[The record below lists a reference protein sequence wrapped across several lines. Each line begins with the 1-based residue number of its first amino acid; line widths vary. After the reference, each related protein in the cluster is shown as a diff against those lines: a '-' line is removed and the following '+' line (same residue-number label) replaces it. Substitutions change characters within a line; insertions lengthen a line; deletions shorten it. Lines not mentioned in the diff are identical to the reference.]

1 MASKC
6 YVGAMN
12 FEPVELPAGY
22 TQVESVKLT
31 GTQWFDTGFK
41 PNQNTRVVMECKAD
55 VLTSGGV
62 FPFGVRTST
71 NAAAFAVAVTTTQVF
86 ANFNATY
93 QFADYKNTYERM
105 VIDFNKNVVTFKGSE
120 EVTITLTNG
129 NFTATS
135 NLLIGNMNQAG
146 SALDSSFTW
155 QGDICPCKI
164 YDNGT
169 LVRDYV
175 PCINSEGIAG
185 LLDRVNNTFCGNA
198 GTGTVIAGSV
208 LKSVAKPVKKMY
220 IGIPM
225 INGLDENTVF
235 LLHGNTLED
244 ESTNGLTITNHGV
257 SVSSTQS
264 KFGGKS
270 LYFNGASYLEVVSDS
285 FLFANGDFTLDWWQ
299 YKENTGTFACIN
311 PWMNGDGYSQF
322 LLQHSGGANLYSA
335 YNDGD
340 TWKALSGAPA
350 FAQETGAWV
359 HWAFV
364 KKGTTVTTYRN
375 GTKYWSGTVANNYGS
390 NNGGLLLGCHA
401 SATNRDY
408 FKGYVDEFRVSNIA
422 RWTTDFTPPA
432 RAYSADI
439 SEVARKVKKAYIGVN
454 GIAQLCYMN
463 SVNVSKLAISYTGN
477 HTDQLVTMG
486 DGKQYRL
493 LTLTSTGTLKMDEAV
508 NAEVWFCNGGENGAV
523 ATSSGGGKGG
533 NGGNV
538 RRKKTI
544 STKTAVVTIGAGGSG
559 ATSVKTDSE
568 TISAE
573 TFRTP
578 QGGGGGTGGD
588 SGWGANGAGAAYSI
602 MPFEDSYFT
611 KKPCAGGGGGA
622 AYITSKDGASNGGG
636 GASNTTAGT
645 SPTTSNT
652 GGSGGATGGGTGGK
666 SNSSAN
672 VAATS
677 ASYYGSGGGGGG
689 LRGTAGS
696 GGSGYQG
703 ICYIRISLDQPA

>member
-120 EVTITLTNG
+120 EVAITLTNG

-146 SALDSSFTW
+146 TALDSSFTW
-155 QGDICPCKI
+155 QGDICPCKV

-175 PCINSEGIAG
+175 PCITSEGIAG
-185 LLDRVNNTFCGNA
+185 LFDRVNNTFCGNA

-208 LKSVAKPVKKMY
+208 LKSVAKPVTKMY
-220 IGIPM
+220 VGIG
-225 INGLDENTVF
+225 
-235 LLHGNTLED
+235 
-244 ESTNGLTITNHGV
+244 GV
-257 SVSSTQS
+257 A
-264 KFGGKS
+264 K
-270 LYFNGASYLEVVSDS
+270 
-285 FLFANGDFTLDWWQ
+285 
-299 YKENTGTFACIN
+299 
-311 PWMNGDGYSQF
+311 
-322 LLQHSGGANLYSA
+322 
-335 YNDGD
+335 
-340 TWKALSGAPA
+340 
-350 FAQETGAWV
+350 
-359 HWAFV
+359 
-364 KKGTTVTTYRN
+364 
-375 GTKYWSGTVANNYGS
+375 
-390 NNGGLLLGCHA
+390 
-401 SATNRDY
+401 
-408 FKGYVDEFRVSNIA
+408 
-422 RWTTDFTPPA
+422 
-432 RAYSADI
+432 
-439 SEVARKVKKAYIGVN
+439 KVKKAYIGVK
-454 GIAQLCYMN
+454 GIAQLCFTG
-463 SVNVSKLAISYTGN
+463 SVNVSKLAVTYTGN
-477 HTDQLVTMG
+477 HTDQIVTMG
-486 DGKQYRL
+486 DGKEYRL
-493 LTLTSTGTLKMDEAV
+493 LTLTSTGTLTLDSPV
-508 NAEVWFCNGGENGAV
+508 SAEVWFCNGGGNGAN

-544 STKTAVVTIGAGGSG
+544 STKTAVITIGAGGSG

-578 QGGGGGTGGD
+578 QGGGGGTGGS
-588 SGWGANGAGAAYSI
+588 SGNGANGSGAAYSI
-602 MPFEDSYFT
+602 IPFEDSYFT
-611 KKPCAGGGGGA
+611 SKPCAGGGGGA
-622 AYITSKDGASNGGG
+622 AYKTSAGGASEGGG

-666 SNSSAN
+666 SNSSEYVHAS
-672 VAATS
+672 S

-689 LRGTAGS
+689 LRGQAGS

-703 ICYIRISLDQPA
+703 ICYIRIPLDQPA